1 MEMTTL
7 QWVAMF
13 DLAYDAKHSVLLSR
27 FSGAYSPADIA
38 LRDNAVRRFVAKN
51 GLVRGLMDFSAVDSI
66 DVPLD
71 LLIQRAHQPG
81 ILTGQQRVIV
91 ATSEPAYTFNRL
103 VAAHQLFARKAE
115 PTLVRSVGD
124 AFGVLRMIDPAFSSI
139 GFDKA
144 DHLDRVLHDVLHQL
158 AEVVRAR
165 SLDNEIVEATLQRV
179 VGRAVSAPVIG
190 HITLSEV
197 LNVSLRSKVLR
208 ESGIR
213 SECCDCGARRPLS
226 WMSVSVGRVTTY
238 SCPACGSWLVKL
250 SQIGNT
256 LAADASGYVMGG
268 FEVVSRVT
276 LDIWGVKLPKTES

>member
-213 SECCDCGARRPLS
+213 SECCDCGAQRPLS

>member
-1 MEMTTL
+1 
-7 QWVAMF
+7 MF

-51 GLVRGLMDFSAVDSI
+51 GLVRGLMDYSAVDSI

-81 ILTGQQRVIV
+81 ILTGHQRVIV
-91 ATSEPAYTFNRL
+91 APSEPAYSFNRL

-115 PTLVRSVGD
+115 PVLVRSVSD
-124 AFGVLRMIDPAFSSI
+124 AFGALRMIDPAFSPI
-139 GFDKA
+139 GVDKA
-144 DHLDRVLHDVLHQL
+144 DHLDRVLYGVLRLL

-165 SLDNEIVEATLQRV
+165 SLDDEIVEATLKRV
-179 VGRAVSAPVIG
+179 VGRALSPPVG

-197 LNVSLRSKVLR
+197 LNASLRSKVLR
-208 ESGIR
+208 DSGIR
-213 SECCDCGARRPLS
+213 SQCCDCGARRPLS
-226 WMSVSVGRVTTY
+226 WMSMSAGRVTTY
-238 SCPACGSWLVKL
+238 SCPVCGGWLVRL

-256 LAADASGYVMGG
+256 VSADASGYVVGG
-268 FEVVSRVT
+268 FEIVSRVT

>member
-1 MEMTTL
+1 MDTPAIKRAARPAIRSAIAQPSSVPM
-7 QWVAMF
+7 AMPRPANPTAASKPRAGRRL
-13 DLAYDAKHSVLLSR
+13 LAAAEPFARHD
-27 FSGAYSPADIA
+27 
-38 LRDNAVRRFVAKN
+38 
-51 GLVRGLMDFSAVDSI
+51 
-66 DVPLD
+66 
-71 LLIQRAHQPG
+71 QPG

>member
-1 MEMTTL
+1 MTTL

-213 SECCDCGARRPLS
+213 SASAQLDVRLS
-226 WMSVSVGRVTTY
+226 WPCHNV
-238 SCPACGSWLVKL
+238 L
-250 SQIGNT
+250 
-256 LAADASGYVMGG
+256 
-268 FEVVSRVT
+268 VSRLRQLARQT
-276 LDIWGVKLPKTES
+276 LPDWQHTRRGRIGIRNGWF